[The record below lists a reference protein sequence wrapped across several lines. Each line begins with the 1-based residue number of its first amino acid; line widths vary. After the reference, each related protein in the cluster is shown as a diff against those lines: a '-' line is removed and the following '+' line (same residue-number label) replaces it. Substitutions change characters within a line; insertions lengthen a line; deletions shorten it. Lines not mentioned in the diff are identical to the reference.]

1 MSEQSLKCAIF
12 LSIIKEIPWEWN
24 LRRKF
29 LALVAAATAA
39 LKHQSGKAERRMIFR
54 CQNLR
59 WRTNTRLRIL
69 HPHDQFKS
77 LLECGVWSCVFYWQK
92 RCHLEIS
99 RKCTHNYLH
108 LKSLLLGGNFQLKF
122 MFYKKNTK
130 IWRNLLLTLKF
141 QYYISSNKKIICLQM
156 FAFSEKLICTS
167 TILICK
173 I

>member
-29 LALVAAATAA
+29 LALVAVSTDARLA
-39 LKHQSGKAERRMIFR
+39 LKCRRCSQKLRRMIFR

-77 LLECGVWSCVFYWQK
+77 LLECGVWSCVLFWQILK
-92 RCHLEIS
+92 RSHLEIS
-99 RKCTHNYLH
+99 RKCTYNYLH

-122 MFYKKNTK
+122 MFYKRK
-130 IWRNLLLTLKF
+130 
-141 QYYISSNKKIICLQM
+141 KKILTK
-156 FAFSEKLICTS
+156 SS
-167 TILICK
+167 THFEVSLLYI
-173 I
+173 

>member
-1 MSEQSLKCAIF
+1 
-12 LSIIKEIPWEWN
+12 
-24 LRRKF
+24 
-29 LALVAAATAA
+29 
-39 LKHQSGKAERRMIFR
+39 MIFR

-77 LLECGVWSCVFYWQK
+77 LLECGVWSCVLFWQILK
-92 RCHLEIS
+92 RSHLEIS
-99 RKCTHNYLH
+99 RKCTYNYLH

-141 QYYISSNKKIICLQM
+141 HYYISSNKKWYVFKFLPSQKTWSVPQQYLFARFKLQNSGN
-156 FAFSEKLICTS
+156 FYR
-167 TILICK
+167 
-173 I
+173 

>member
-29 LALVAAATAA
+29 LALVAAAAAATTA
-39 LKHQSGKAERRMIFR
+39 LKQQSGKAERRMIFR

-77 LLECGVWSCVFYWQK
+77 LLECGVWSYVLYWQNPNK
-92 RCHLEIS
+92 ILSGNLKKMYIQLPPSEVLTFRRQFSAEVHVLLE
-99 RKCTHNYLH
+99 
-108 LKSLLLGGNFQLKF
+108 
-122 MFYKKNTK
+122 
-130 IWRNLLLTLKF
+130 
-141 QYYISSNKKIICLQM
+141 
-156 FAFSEKLICTS
+156 E
-167 TILICK
+167 
-173 I
+173 

>member
-77 LLECGVWSCVFYWQK
+77 LSECGVWSCVLYWQNTEK
-92 RCHLEIS
+92 IS
-99 RKCTHNYLH
+99 
-108 LKSLLLGGNFQLKF
+108 F
-122 MFYKKNTK
+122 
-130 IWRNLLLTLKF
+130 RNLKKMYIQKSDEIF
-141 QYYISSNKKIICLQM
+141 YSQFHYYISSNKKGFVFKFLP
-156 FAFSEKLICTS
+156 S
-167 TILICK
+167 
-173 I
+173 